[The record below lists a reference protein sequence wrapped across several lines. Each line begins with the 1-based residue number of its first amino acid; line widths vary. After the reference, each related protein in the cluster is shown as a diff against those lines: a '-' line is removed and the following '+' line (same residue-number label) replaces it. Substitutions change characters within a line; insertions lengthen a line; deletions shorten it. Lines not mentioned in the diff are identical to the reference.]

1 MKKRLYEYP
10 KIIITIVTLITL
22 FLAMQIPKLVTD
34 NDIEIFIPEQ
44 SEARILNDK
53 TEATFG
59 SSDMIA
65 VALKVNQGDVFTKDN
80 LALIDKLTNEFEEL
94 EGITDVKS
102 LVNSDYIDG
111 DEYGMS
117 VAPLIDDMNNQDEID
132 NLKKKIISW
141 RDMYGK
147 SLVSNDFKSTQL
159 LLTVD
164 ENYDAKEKETVY
176 KGVEEIVESNK
187 GHQGTFYTAGHTV
200 INVLMGEFMQK
211 DVKTLIPFVLL
222 TVLVSLYLSFHRL
235 GGVIL
240 PTLTVLIST
249 IWTMGTMALLHI
261 KITMVATAIPVLLI
275 AVGSA
280 YGIHIISHFYDEINH
295 HDGEVTAED
304 YRRHLN
310 STLKHVG
317 KPVLLAG
324 ITTVIGFVS
333 LATSE
338 IVPIKEFGIFTGI
351 GVVSALVIAL
361 TLIPVLLN
369 MKKVKKKLDEDE
381 SPLMNKL
388 IMAIYHEMKG
398 NRMMI
403 IVTLSLIIV
412 ISIVGIRKIV
422 IDNVMID
429 YFKPTTAIVKADEF
443 ENKEFSGTNIL
454 NVVIDGTE
462 AGKGS
467 LTNPDVLKQMDE
479 MKNHFMTSYDYIGNI
494 TSFTDFIKRMN
505 KVMNYPQE
513 EAEKVEAAT
522 DDSGATYDDGFGD
535 DSFGD
540 DSFGDDSFGDDE
552 FAFEG
557 DTFDDSFGGDEA
569 VAATSTEN
577 TEVAVVEKVKTKD
590 PIELI
595 NNALANSDDLDI
607 NVADLINLINKE
619 RNYEGEAYNEIPTD
633 LAKYGA
639 NSKEELKNLISQYLL
654 LYSGSLDDYV
664 DDQLEPTQARMV
676 FQLKSASNIVTKE
689 FKENINNYVEN
700 NFPEGYKVTVS
711 GAGDLSLATNNLI
724 VGSQIKSVIFS
735 LIAVFVIVA
744 ISYKSPIAG
753 IFGIIP
759 LGISLL
765 INFGIMGFAGV
776 KLDIATSMVA
786 SIAIGIGVDY
796 TIHFLS
802 AYNEERK
809 KTDDIETVNM
819 NTLTS
824 TGKAIIFN
832 AISVALGFLVL
843 VFSNFE
849 PLVSLGILVAITMF
863 TSSMA
868 ALVVLPVLLAIF
880 KPKFIRK

>member
-639 NSKEELKNLISQYLL
+639 SSKEELKNLISQYLL